1 MADAKSFAVSRL
13 LRIVTNYQQSARF
26 VGPAATRMR
35 KPRSH
40 AKAMSWPTMS
50 AMPERSLDQLK
61 ATHPDTMDRS
71 ITLRTGRAI
80 RFEEGKDT
88 VQLSRDD

>member
-1 MADAKSFAVSRL
+1 MQKLCHGQLCQRCHE
-13 LRIVTNYQQSARF
+13 Q
-26 VGPAATRMR
+26 
-35 KPRSH
+35 
-40 AKAMSWPTMS
+40 
-50 AMPERSLDQLK
+50 SLDQLK

>member
-1 MADAKSFAVSRL
+1 
-13 LRIVTNYQQSARF
+13 
-26 VGPAATRMR
+26 
-35 KPRSH
+35 
-40 AKAMSWPTMS
+40 
-50 AMPERSLDQLK
+50 
-61 ATHPDTMDRS
+61 MDRS